1 MVATPATALAATLG
15 TEAAFAGHIVDDT
28 ITEMWSMLSV
38 TARMLFGTHIF
49 HMDEFTKLTGMQANK
64 ANGFQAKV
72 LKKSTASG
80 IEKFYQYQPMST
92 PANTSLAAA
101 GAVNVDQAPTA
112 MNTRVLTGDYGVS
125 YGYANRELWHKVRG
139 GPGGEMRN
147 DMSVQLAT
155 DLAQTMSTHI
165 NTNMFADGTVNSQ
178 DGFEHWV
185 KQNGTKWNSED
196 IAVTATYLQ
205 GRLENTLTLA
215 TWTSENIRGI
225 IRRTH
230 QGLIGTSI
238 SEYPKTSNF
247 CVVSSAMLDKLKNE
261 LDKLKIIHQGPDTA
275 ANAQK
280 FPFLGMIDD
289 YVIVDGCCFFTD
301 YWIDKHLDGNAGI
314 GYMGHTDHF
323 EIICHKDYMF
333 SDWDAVKED
342 TKIKAKWKNLPN
354 RLDRDVYPILF
365 LWNLFHKR
373 PRNFTKIVLAT

>member
-15 TEAAFAGHIVDDT
+15 TEAAFAGHIIDNT
-28 ITEMWSMLSV
+28 ITEMYARLSV
-38 TARMLFGTHIF
+38 TARMLFGTHIYY
-49 HMDEFTKLTGMQANK
+49 MNEFSKRTGKPATE
-64 ANGFQAKV
+64 ANGFQAKI

-80 IEKFYQYQPMST
+80 IEKYYSYQKMAT

-101 GAVNVDQAPTA
+101 GAVDVDQAPTA

-147 DMSVQLAT
+147 DMSVQLAN
-155 DLAQTMSTHI
+155 DLAQTMSDHI
-165 NTNMFADGTVNSQ
+165 NLNVYADGTANSQ

-196 IAVTATYLQ
+196 IAGAAWYLQ
-205 GRLENTLTLA
+205 GRLENAYTLA
-215 TWTSENIRGI
+215 TWTPANIRRI

-238 SEYPKTSNF
+238 SEGKVPNF
-247 CVVSSAMLDKLKNE
+247 CIVSSAMLDKLKDE
-261 LDKLKIIHQGPDTA
+261 LDALKVINQGPEPS

-280 FPFLGMIDD
+280 FPFLGMLED
-289 YVIVDGCCFFTD
+289 YVIVDGCCFFID
-301 YWIDKHLDGNAGI
+301 YKLDDMLAGNAGL
-314 GYMGHTDHF
+314 GYMSNTDYF
-323 EIICHKDYMF
+323 EIICHQDYMF
-333 SDWDAVKED
+333 SDWDAVKENNN
-342 TKIKAKWKNLPN
+342 IKAKWQMLPN
-354 RLDRDVYPILF
+354 RLDRDVFTILF
-365 LWNLFHKR
+365 LWNMYMIR